1 MFRSSR
7 PHSLPAHSRSA
18 SLRRFDLRT
27 FRPSDLPTFHNSFL
41 FRTSA
46 KPGRKPFSICTSV
59 ALPDLRIPKDLRRL
73 ATPLFSALAGTSHKC
88 GKQTTYNPCRICTYE
103 KCARN
108 SFRIRTYK
116 NTGGRGFRGSFVRCQ
131 FSARTAPHLNTKQ
144 SQQLG
149 SLLTA
154 HYSRS
159 VMEQIARSHV
169 FTHINATV
177 RY

>member
-116 NTGGRGFRGSFVRCQ
+116 NTGGEGSAGRSYDASSRRALLPISIQSNLSSSAHC
-131 FSARTAPHLNTKQ
+131 SPLTTHGPSWNKSPARTSSPISTP
-144 SQQLG
+144 
-149 SLLTA
+149 
-154 HYSRS
+154 R
-159 VMEQIARSHV
+159 
-169 FTHINATV
+169 
-177 RY
+177 